1 MPGNAEEAIFFLR
14 DGEFEKAKTIFSLL
28 LDGAP
33 QEETWIAGYY
43 ISSFWDNKLDHLL
56 TLGEGKERGKALLSY
71 LEQFE
76 MEVASR
82 KFPQDAILLT
92 TVQCVLEEAIHHLRM
107 SFRMEGWNG
116 LDPASLKGLAIC
128 HLRLGEFSLA
138 LEILDSI
145 ARTSLQSSEFGF
157 LISEC
162 YLGTGLLD
170 DGKNLYLRS
179 FLDDPLRFNR
189 QCNFWS
195 DLQEV
200 CQEIDSS
207 SIDIESKPFAIPV
220 FGLRRGIFKNQKP
233 KRKEDLESWMEQMIR
248 LNHFQNTQSAKFQ
261 KKTAWR
267 TQAFAL
273 SILEN
278 FSERDYPN
286 EINRAKRFLEES
298 NSILNVELPR

>member
-14 DGEFEKAKTIFSLL
+14 DGEFEKSKTIFSLL

-33 QEETWIAGYY
+33 QEETWKAGYY
-43 ISSFWDNKLDHLL
+43 ISSFWDNKVDHLL
-56 TLGEGKERGKALLSY
+56 SLREGKDRGKALLSY

-76 MEVASR
+76 IEVASR
-82 KFPQDAILLT
+82 KFPNDSILLT
-92 TVQCVLEEAIHHLRM
+92 TVQCVLEESIHHLRM

-116 LDPASLKGLAIC
+116 LDPFSLKGLAIC
-128 HLRLGEFSLA
+128 HLRLGEFPLA

-145 ARTSLQSSEFGF
+145 SRTSLQSSEYGF
-157 LISEC
+157 LIAEC
-162 YLGTGLLD
+162 YLGTGLQD
-170 DGKNLYLRS
+170 DGKDLYLRS

-189 QCNFWS
+189 QCNFWLE
-195 DLQEV
+195 LQEV
-200 CQEIDSS
+200 CREIDATT
-207 SIDIESKPFAIPV
+207 IDLESKPFAIPV
-220 FGLRRGIFKNQKP
+220 LGLRRGIFRNLKNKKKQ
-233 KRKEDLESWMEQMIR
+233 DLESWMDQMIR

-278 FSERDYPN
+278 FSERDYPS
-286 EINRAKRFLEES
+286 EINRTKKFLEES
-298 NSILNVELPR
+298 NTVLNGEILQ